1 MKKAIKFPRA
11 KILKYFELDKKR
23 KKLEREAKS
32 LKQQQDAIE
41 VDLAKITTDAGG
53 KIERE
58 GFLLYFETKRGS
70 VGWKEAFVKAKGDK
84 AAEAL
89 IAAAPEKQE
98 LVITQTAK

>member
-1 MKKAIKFPRA
+1 MTDKIRFPRT
-11 KILKYFELDKKR
+11 KIVRFFELDAQR

-41 VDLAKITTDAGG
+41 AELEPITRQAGG

-58 GFLLYFETKRGS
+58 GFLLFFETKRGS

-98 LVITQTAK
+98 LVITRTAK